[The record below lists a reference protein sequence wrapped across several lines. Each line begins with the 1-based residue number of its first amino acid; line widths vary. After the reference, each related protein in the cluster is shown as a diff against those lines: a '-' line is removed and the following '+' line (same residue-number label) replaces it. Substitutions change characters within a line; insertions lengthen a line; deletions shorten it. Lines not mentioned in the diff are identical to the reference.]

1 LEVFLFPRPAF
12 GVTLSNMNNKQPRP
26 LTWLFPACLAVGII
40 AALSLLAHSLSGKRP
55 AQGTSSSPS
64 MGGTAPAAATTSTLD
79 LVGVVKG
86 ADGRPV
92 TNASIFIYTAQPR
105 SGPGFL

>member
-1 LEVFLFPRPAF
+1 
-12 GVTLSNMNNKQPRP
+12 MNTKHPQP
-26 LTWLFPACLAVGII
+26 LTWLLPACLALGII
-40 AALSLLAHSLSGKRP
+40 VAFSLLSHSPPGKR
-55 AQGTSSSPS
+55 AGQESSLRSGEGGGSPV
-64 MGGTAPAAATTSTLD
+64 TAKAGALD
-79 LVGVVKG
+79 LVGVVKS

>member
-1 LEVFLFPRPAF
+1 
-12 GVTLSNMNNKQPRP
+12 MNNKPPRP
-26 LTWLFPACLAVGII
+26 LTWLFPACLTVGII
-40 AALSLLAHSLSGKRP
+40 VAFSLLSHSPPGKRP
-55 AQGTSSSPS
+55 GQASSLRSGEGMPSP
-64 MGGTAPAAATTSTLD
+64 GAAKARALD
-79 LVGVVKG
+79 LVGVIKS

>member
-1 LEVFLFPRPAF
+1 MERILSRGIVVFLFSWGVAD
-12 GVTLSNMNNKQPRP
+12 VTLSSVNNKHPRP

-40 AALSLLAHSLSGKRP
+40 VAFSLVSHSPPRE
-55 AQGTSSSPS
+55 AGTS
-64 MGGTAPAAATTSTLD
+64 PAAARTGALD
-79 LVGVVKG
+79 LVGVIKS
-86 ADGRPV
+86 ADGQPV